1 MFMPNNLNAM
11 IKKSGMTKREVAAAN
26 GVTPET
32 ISRQIHSKVQM
43 TLKDV
48 EKYAAILECTPQ
60 EILFA
65 VDPVPIIARSMV
77 TEDGRV
83 ERGNSNKDVGHI
95 FSHNYYVPQ
104 KAAVL
109 WSVEQ
114 GYSGN
119 MREWDGAVTFVDNR
133 PIVKQFISKS
143 CFQNVSLCK
152 VSGED
157 SYFSGDLYPEPGNL
171 YTLHCPYEDKIQRGL
186 SLEWATPMISVV
198 YRPDLLDMQ
207 IVLNSVN

>member
-1 MFMPNNLNAM
+1 
-11 IKKSGMTKREVAAAN
+11 
-26 GVTPET
+26 
-32 ISRQIHSKVQM
+32 
-43 TLKDV
+43 
-48 EKYAAILECTPQ
+48 
-60 EILFA
+60 
-65 VDPVPIIARSMV
+65 MV

-109 WSVEQ
+109 WSVDK

-119 MREWDGAVTFVDNR
+119 MREWDGAVT
-133 PIVKQFISKS
+133 
-143 CFQNVSLCK
+143 LCK
-152 VSGED
+152 VSGEGT
-157 SYFSGDLYPEPGNL
+157 YLSGDLYPEPGNL
-171 YTLHCPYEDKIQRGL
+171 YTLHCPYEDKIRRGL